1 LTFLEKEYIIKDMEF
16 RNFKVTI
23 DNKLIVK
30 DFNYTLSDGTTL
42 VIIGRNGCGK
52 STLAHAIMG
61 RDDIEVEGKILLDKE
76 NILELETFERA
87 RKGLFVSWQTPPEIA
102 GVTAFGLIRDVKKV
116 AGKDM
121 GAELTKYKQL
131 LEEVELPSDWAQ
143 RQVNVGGSGGER
155 KRAELVNLSSVNPNI
170 AILDEIDTGLDT
182 NGLKMVSKIINKRR
196 ENGKVNLVITH
207 NKNLLEHLDFDGGFV
222 FQNQL
227 LQNITSQEVK
237 NILEYG
243 YN

>member
-1 LTFLEKEYIIKDMEF
+1 MEF
-16 RNFKVTI
+16 QNFKVTI
-23 DNKLIVK
+23 DNKLIVR
-30 DFNYTLSDGTTL
+30 DFNYQLTGGQTL

-61 RDDIEVEGKILLDKE
+61 RDDITVDGKLLLEGE

-116 AGKDM
+116 SGKNM
-121 GAELTKYKQL
+121 GAELSKYKFL
-131 LEEVELPSDWAQ
+131 LEEVDLPSDWAS

-155 KRAELVNLSSVNPNI
+155 KRAELVNLGSIDPNI

-182 NGLKMVSKIINKRR
+182 NGLKMVSDIINKRR
-196 ENGKVNLVITH
+196 EDGKINLVITH
-207 NKNLLEHLDFDGGFV
+207 NKNLLDQLNVDAGFV

-227 LQNITSQEVK
+227 LLNITTDEVK
-237 NILEYG
+237 DILENG